1 MKIKDLI
8 NEIMNYFIKNT
19 FEKIMY
25 SFILI
30 ITAILLW
37 LEQYDF
43 VLQELGLSII
53 TVIFYQISKRK
64 INKL

>member
-19 FEKIMY
+19 FDKIMY
-25 SFILI
+25 SLLLI

-43 VLQELGLSII
+43 VLQELGLGII
-53 TVIFYQISKRK
+53 TVIFYQIIKRK
-64 INKL
+64 INKP

>member
-19 FEKIMY
+19 FDTVMY
-25 SFILI
+25 SFIFI

-37 LEQYDF
+37 LEQYNF

>member
-19 FEKIMY
+19 FDTIMY

>member
-19 FEKIMY
+19 FDKIMY

-53 TVIFYQISKRK
+53 TVIFYQIIKRK

>member
-19 FEKIMY
+19 FDKIMY

-43 VLQELGLSII
+43 VLQELGLGII
-53 TVIFYQISKRK
+53 TVIFYQILKRK
-64 INKL
+64 INKP

>member
-19 FEKIMY
+19 FDTIMY
-25 SFILI
+25 SFIFI

-37 LEQYDF
+37 LKQYDF